1 MEYKVL
7 DASYLSQLFNLQD
20 QKPKNKM
27 PSKDGL
33 TDREK
38 EQLKREQERKEEQ
51 MRRVGRWF
59 IFTIFSINY
68 MFLGQPR
75 KRGKNKNQRNSSKR
89 TDAADT
95 GNR

>member
-1 MEYKVL
+1 ML
-7 DASYLSQLFNLQD
+7 SILASYSTYKIKSQSN
-20 QKPKNKM
+20 NKM

-59 IFTIFSINY
+59 IFTVFDNIFI
-68 MFLGQPR
+68 GQSR
-75 KRGKNKNQRNSSKR
+75 KRGKNKSQRNSSKR

-95 GNR
+95 GNQ